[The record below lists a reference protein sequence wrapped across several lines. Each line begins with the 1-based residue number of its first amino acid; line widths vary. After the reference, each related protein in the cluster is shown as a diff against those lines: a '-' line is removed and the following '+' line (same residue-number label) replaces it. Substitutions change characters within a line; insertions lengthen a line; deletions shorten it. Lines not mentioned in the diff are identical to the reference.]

1 MKKIIIILLLL
12 FPASI
17 LAQYQDSVY
26 TVEIVSSLS
35 PSVSF
40 FGYPRYPGAVR
51 DASVGYGG
59 VLRAMWFPGR
69 MLSVGIMTGYYF
81 LVEDKISSI
90 PGQNSPVD
98 ATARLSAVPLQ
109 LAISMQ
115 QNNIELGIGMGPHI
129 MMSTIDYGSPASGK
143 RFELGLTF
151 FGSYAFRIYNDI
163 YIGPEFRILY
173 LSYRRILSFMPSISF
188 HFNLLRY

>member
-1 MKKIIIILLLL
+1 MKKIIIILLL
-12 FPASI
+12 FPAPV

-26 TVEIVSSLS
+26 TFEIVSSLS
-35 PSVSF
+35 PSVSY
-40 FGYPRYPGAVR
+40 FGYPRYPGAAR
-51 DASVGYGG
+51 EPAVGYGG

-90 PGQNSPVD
+90 QGQNSPIN

-109 LAISMQ
+109 LAISMR
-115 QNNIELGIGMGPHI
+115 QNNIELGLGMGPYI
-129 MMSTIDYGSPASGK
+129 MMSTIDYGPPASGK

-151 FGSYAFRIYNDI
+151 YGSYVFRMNSDI